1 MKQSKPYLL
10 LAITFLLAHS
20 SFGQNGRPLDL
31 LEEEK
36 LFIEFEPQG
45 GFFEEGQNIELLSSD
60 PSAKIFYTLDGGDPN
75 ESGALRYKGPILVSK
90 TAIIRAVVVK
100 GADRTKI
107 KANTYFI
114 NEPATKLAVVSL
126 GIPPGLLF
134 DPDRGLF
141 VKGDSYDDSHW
152 SLPGANFWNR
162 GEYSMN
168 TEVFIQN
175 KCVFRSGAGFRLF
188 GGMSRLFPQK
198 SLAVVT
204 RKKYGKKRIK
214 YPLFGK
220 SGLDDFKFLVLRNSG
235 SDFDKAHFRDL
246 MMTSLVEKWDLEK
259 QDGRPAHV
267 YINGYYWGIYNIR
280 EKVNRYFIA
289 DHNKGVDKDSID
301 LLEHRMNKK
310 KGRISN
316 YKNMLE
322 FLEEEDLSS
331 AENFNALTELMDVEN
346 FMDFQI
352 AQIYFDNRDA
362 GGNIKFW
369 RPQTPSGKWRWV
381 LYDTDF
387 GFGLHDKNAFKF
399 NTVDFHTEADG
410 PKWPNPPW
418 STFILRKLL
427 ANKNFETAFVNRFA
441 DHLNY
446 SFKSSRV
453 QSCINFYYRM
463 LEPEIGRH
471 HKRWN
476 LNHTSWE
483 NQVRIIRDFAE
494 SRPENIR
501 WHLMD
506 KFETGK
512 MRNLQLASS
521 NGGKLLLN
529 NYIEVSSTANYS
541 GVYFE
546 NYPVQL
552 RAEAER
558 GFIFSHWEK
567 ADGKKFNQEDKEF
580 EYFLEQDSSYLK
592 AVFKEVSSPY
602 AGLLV
607 INEISTN
614 NPETGDWIE
623 LFNNSDAAINLE
635 GCFLYDDKN
644 SFALPDAIIGARD
657 YLIICQNETNFLKS
671 FPLAYNTIGDFNFG
685 LNKRKEQLAVYG
697 SEGALIDEFKY
708 SIPAFDTLFTLSL
721 LDPSLNNLRQSNW
734 ELVYDSGSP
743 NQANNSVVLSK
754 IQGKRNFWIRFG
766 AFFAVIIIAVCLL
779 ILRKNNS
786 I

>member
-1 MKQSKPYLL
+1 MKQLKHYLPL
-10 LAITFLLAHS
+10 FLIILIVQYS
-20 SFGQNGRPLDL
+20 SGQNGRPLDL
-31 LEEEK
+31 IEEEK
-36 LFIEFEPQG
+36 LFLEFEPQG
-45 GFFEEGQNIELLSSD
+45 GFYNELQTVELFSNTPGS
-60 PSAKIFYTLDGGDPN
+60 KIYYTLDGDDPN
-75 ESGALRYKGPILVSK
+75 ASSALLYKGPINVSK
-90 TAIIRAVVVK
+90 TTLIRAIAVV
-100 GADRTKI
+100 GEDRTKI
-107 KANTYFI
+107 QANTYFI
-114 NEPATKLAVVSL
+114 NEPETKLAVISL
-126 GIPPGLLF
+126 GIPPSLLF
-134 DPDRGLF
+134 DPDKGLF

-162 GEYSMN
+162 GEYPMN
-168 TEVFIQN
+168 TELFIKN

-214 YPLFGK
+214 YPLFGN

-289 DHNKGVDKDSID
+289 EHNKGVDKDSID
-301 LLEHRMNKK
+301 LLEHRMNRK
-310 KGRISN
+310 KGRISH

-322 FLEEEDLSS
+322 FLEEEDLSDT
-331 AENFNALTELMDVEN
+331 ENFNALSELMDVEN

-369 RPQTPSGKWRWV
+369 RPQTPDGKWRWV

-399 NTVDFHTEADG
+399 NSLEFHTEEDG

-427 ANKNFETAFVNRFA
+427 ENKNFETAFVNRFA
-441 DHLNY
+441 DHLNF
-446 SFKSSRV
+446 SFTKSRV
-453 QSCINFYYRM
+453 QSCINFYYKM
-463 LEPEIGRH
+463 LEPEISRH
-471 HKRWN
+471 HDRWN
-476 LNHTSWE
+476 LNHDSWE
-483 NQVRIIRDFAE
+483 NQVNIIKDFAD
-494 SRPENIR
+494 SRPSNIR

-506 KFETGK
+506 KFDTGK
-512 MRNLQLASS
+512 MKSLELASAK
-521 NGGKLLLN
+521 GGKIMLN
-529 NYIEVSSTANYS
+529 NYIEVESGDAFS

-546 NYPVQL
+546 KYPVQIEAI
-552 RAEAER
+552 AEK
-558 GFIFSHWEK
+558 GFVFSHWENVK
-567 ADGKKFNQEDKEF
+567 GEQVDQASGTF
-580 EYFLEQDSSYLK
+580 EYVLQADTSSLR
-592 AVFKEVSSPY
+592 AVFKEVDSPIE
-602 AGLLV
+602 GLIV
-607 INEISTN
+607 INEVSN
-614 NPETGDWIE
+614 NNIETGDWIE
-623 LFNNSDAAINLE
+623 LYNNTDEAIPLK

-657 YLIICQNETNFLKS
+657 YLIICQNEGEFLKK
-671 FPLAYNTIGDFNFG
+671 FPMAYNTVGDFNFG
-685 LNKRKEQLAVYG
+685 LNKRREQISLYA
-697 SEGALIDEFKY
+697 SDGALIDEFRY
-708 SIPAFDTLFTLSL
+708 NIPAFDTLFTLSL
-721 LDPSLNNLRQSNW
+721 LDPSLNNLKQSNW

-743 NQANNSVVLSK
+743 NQANKSVVLSK

-766 AFFAVIIIAVCLL
+766 AFFAVIIIAVCLI
-779 ILRKNNS
+779 ILRRNNS